1 MWRDKITQPPMRR
14 ALACFAVLLLPI
26 SAFAQLPDRPLSNAS
41 GTIVVG
47 AEVSAA
53 LSRRD
58 DEAFFNYTDYDND
71 ALRMARIRLTG
82 EWRPHAQ
89 WALLAEARVDTSR
102 HAETAALFVRW
113 RPVARWNFDVQ
124 AGRVPPVIGAFG
136 RRAYG
141 RDNPLTG
148 VPLAYQYLTSLRYDA
163 LPLAVDDLL
172 RMRARG
178 WRPSFPLGSQSI
190 EPGLPLVST
199 FRWDTGVTAHWSN
212 DRVDLGAALTRGAPA
227 HPVVKETNGG
237 LQVSGRAAV
246 MLPVGLTVGLSGARG
261 DWIDRDVADLRP
273 LAPGVTTTQSV
284 IAADAEFS
292 RGRLIVRSE
301 AMRVTFGLPVA
312 NAPSFTSPLVASSAF
327 VEGRYRF
334 LSRWQLALRADRL
347 SFSDVTGTLFEG
359 AATPWDA
366 NVDRLEAT
374 VGLRVLRTL
383 ELRGGYQYNWRD
395 GGRTRRLGFP
405 TAQLLYWF

>member
-1 MWRDKITQPPMRR
+1 MRR
-14 ALACFAVLLLPI
+14 ALLCFALLLTPV
-26 SAFAQLPDRPLSNAS
+26 SALAQLPDRPLSNAS
-41 GTIVVG
+41 GTVVVG
-47 AEVSAA
+47 AEVSASI
-53 LSRRD
+53 SRRD

-71 ALRMARIRLTG
+71 ALRMARLRLTG

-89 WALLAEARVDTSR
+89 WSLLTEARVDTS
-102 HAETAALFVRW
+102 HHGEMSALFVRW
-113 RPVARWNFDVQ
+113 RPVAQWNFDLQ

-141 RDNPLTG
+141 RDNPLSG

-163 LPLAVDDLL
+163 LPLTVDDLL

-178 WRPSFPLGSQSI
+178 WRPSFPLGSQSV
-190 EPGLPLVST
+190 EPGLPLVSA

-212 DRVDLGAALTRGAPA
+212 DRVDLGAAVTRGAPA
-227 HPVVKETNGG
+227 HPVVKDTSDG
-237 LQVSGRAAV
+237 LQLSGRAAV
-246 MLPVGLTVGLSGARG
+246 MMPAGLTLGISGARG
-261 DWIDRDVADLRP
+261 NWIDRDVADLRP
-273 LAPGVTTTQSV
+273 LAAGVNTTQSV

-292 RGRLIVRSE
+292 RGRLIVRAE

-312 NAPSFTSPLVASSAF
+312 DAPSFTSPLAAASAF
-327 VEGRYRF
+327 LETRYRF
-334 LSRWQLALRADRL
+334 LSRWQIAVRADRL
-347 SFSDVTGTLFEG
+347 TFSDVTGTLFG
-359 AATPWDA
+359 AAPTPWDA
-366 NVDRLEAT
+366 NVDRVEAT
-374 VGLRVLRTL
+374 VGLRLLRTL

>member
-1 MWRDKITQPPMRR
+1 
-14 ALACFAVLLLPI
+14 
-26 SAFAQLPDRPLSNAS
+26 
-41 GTIVVG
+41 
-47 AEVSAA
+47 
-53 LSRRD
+53 
-58 DEAFFNYTDYDND
+58 
-71 ALRMARIRLTG
+71 
-82 EWRPHAQ
+82 
-89 WALLAEARVDTSR
+89 
-102 HAETAALFVRW
+102 
-113 RPVARWNFDVQ
+113 
-124 AGRVPPVIGAFG
+124 
-136 RRAYG
+136 
-141 RDNPLTG
+141 
-148 VPLAYQYLTSLRYDA
+148 
-163 LPLAVDDLL
+163 
-172 RMRARG
+172 
-178 WRPSFPLGSQSI
+178 
-190 EPGLPLVST
+190 
-199 FRWDTGVTAHWSN
+199 
-212 DRVDLGAALTRGAPA
+212 
-227 HPVVKETNGG
+227 
-237 LQVSGRAAV
+237 
-246 MLPVGLTVGLSGARG
+246 MLPVGLVGLSGARG
-261 DWIDRDVADLRP
+261 DWIDREVADLRP